1 MNLRNCG
8 MFEELSDNEIKELQE
23 ISFEKSFKA
32 GDTIFMEG
40 DSSKYLHILLDG
52 SVELVKANSKFG
64 EYHLHSIAAP
74 SMIAELPTFDMLPFP
89 ATCRAATDVRI
100 VKIEFDVFKTKMLS
114 RQNISY
120 SFIKSLLQ
128 KMKILEGFIQKELCL
143 SAEEK
148 IVSMLA
154 DTPAIFEHKKHVD
167 IAKILNITPETL
179 SRTLRRLKEQG
190 VVEFDG
196 RKVYLLNAKG
206 LKPS

>member
-8 MFEELSDNEIKELQE
+8 IFEELSDNEIKELHE

-64 EYHLHSIAAP
+64 EYHLHFIAAP

-89 ATCRAATDVRI
+89 ATCRAATDVKI
-100 VKIEFDVFKTKMLS
+100 VKIEFDTFKTKMLS

-128 KMKILEGFIQKELCL
+128 KIKILEGFIQKELCL

-196 RKVYLLNAKG
+196 RRVYLLNAKG